1 MCHRSLMYSYNNPRV
16 HSCKKGKTRETLSIN
31 RFSLSPRMMIA
42 TQFQISG
49 ARRTFPGFD
58 EPAFKAKFEI
68 SIGRWRNQSAI
79 SNMPLKDGMEGVPM

>member
-1 MCHRSLMYSYNNPRV
+1 
-16 HSCKKGKTRETLSIN
+16 
-31 RFSLSPRMMIA
+31 MMIA

-79 SNMPLKDGMEGVPM
+79 SNMPLKEGMEGVPM

>member
-1 MCHRSLMYSYNNPRV
+1 MQKSKKK
-16 HSCKKGKTRETLSIN
+16 SCEAFFAN

-49 ARRTFPGFD
+49 ARMTFPGFD

-79 SNMPLKDGMEGVPM
+79 SNMPLKEGMEGVPM